1 MRFFITFFVSFF
13 TLLSCQN
20 EPLPTASLNAFP
32 VSLDTVQEIP
42 EPLPVAPP
50 DYDTLQWTE
59 LDRLLPDI
67 ILDLKYATDS
77 NFVGEQMY
85 ACARAFLRPEAAA
98 ALAKVQSEMK
108 QKGLNLKILD
118 AYRPR
123 PVQQRL
129 WDKVPDRRY
138 VTPPAKGSM
147 HNRGAAVDLT
157 LTDAV
162 GHELDM
168 GTAYDF
174 FGKEAWYTYRDH
186 PQNVLNNRKLLRE
199 TMEKYGFRGI
209 RTEWW
214 HFSFPGAGAGLSD
227 WEWGCE

>member
-1 MRFFITFFVSFF
+1 MRFPFTLLFLLF

-20 EPLPTASLNAFP
+20 EPLPTASLDAFP
-32 VSLDTVQEIP
+32 VALDTVPEIP
-42 EPLPVAPP
+42 APLPVPPP

-67 ILDLKYATDS
+67 IIDLKYASDS

-85 ACARAFLRPEAAA
+85 ACARAFLRPKA
-98 ALAKVQSEMK
+98 ALALGKVQTELK
-108 QKGLNLKILD
+108 QAGLNLKILD

-157 LTDAV
+157 LTDAT
-162 GHELDM
+162 GNELDM
-168 GTAYDF
+168 GTPYDF
-174 FGKEAWYTYRDH
+174 FGKEAWYTYRNH
-186 PQNVLNNRKLLRE
+186 PQNVLDNRKLLRE
-199 TMEKYGFRGI
+199 TMERHGFRGI

-214 HFSFPGAGAGLSD
+214 HFSFSGARAGLSD
-227 WEWGCE
+227 WEWLCF